1 MLDCCRTSRL
11 TWHNGV
17 IPENEVWLKLGGD
30 KGGGTFKANFQIVN
44 VAAPNSV
51 QNTCVFCC
59 FAAGDSFA
67 NLHIALDRY
76 KEQVRHLQAMKWR
89 YGYLHN

>member
-1 MLDCCRTSRL
+1 MTSRL

-30 KGGGTFKANFQIVN
+30 KGGGTFKTNFQIVN

-51 QNTCVFCC
+51 QTPVC
-59 FAAGDSFA
+59 FAA
-67 NLHIALDRY
+67 
-76 KEQVRHLQAMKWR
+76 LQLVTASLT
-89 YGYLHN
+89 YT